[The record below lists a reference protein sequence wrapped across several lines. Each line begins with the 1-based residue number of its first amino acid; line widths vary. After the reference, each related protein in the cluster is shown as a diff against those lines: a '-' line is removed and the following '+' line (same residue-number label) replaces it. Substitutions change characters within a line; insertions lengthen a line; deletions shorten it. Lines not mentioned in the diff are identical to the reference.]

1 MKKATILALAIMS
14 ALNIFAANPSEITVK
29 IDLAHTSYVSGERIR
44 AVVDV
49 ANASADAIDV
59 GKVDSPDALI
69 LELFR
74 ASDRYQYGKQSNK
87 PFVVP
92 FALLSGEG
100 QKLETFIADY
110 FPFADDTRYLVRA
123 VLIHKGMRFESAYK
137 SFDIGPG
144 MRLARAI
151 QMFASRPELTRR
163 FELVHWSRNQ
173 VEHIFLKVNDSGSS
187 VRRWRTTDLGPILRV
202 TPPKISVLKTGEIIV
217 LHRTTQDAFIRS
229 EFWSMPDV
237 FEFHEKELMADP
249 DIAGAERVKAL
260 YKEAGGVEPVK
271 KAWWK
276 FW

>member
-1 MKKATILALAIMS
+1 MKKATILALAIIS

-137 SFDIGPG
+137 SFDIVPG

>member
-137 SFDIGPG
+137 SFDIVPG

>member
-1 MKKATILALAIMS
+1 MKKILFLAVIMIACVIYAAL
-14 ALNIFAANPSEITVK
+14 PSEITVK

-59 GKVDSPDALI
+59 GKIDSPDKLV

-74 ASDRYQYGKQSNK
+74 ASDRYQYEKQSRK

-110 FPFADDTRYLVRA
+110 FPFHDDTRYLVRA
-123 VLIHKGMRFESAYK
+123 VLIHKGVRFESSYR
-137 SFDIGPG
+137 SFDVVPG
-144 MRLARAI
+144 MRCVRAM
-151 QMFASRPELTRR
+151 QMFASRPNLTRE

-173 VEHIFLKVNDSGSS
+173 IEHIFLKVKDSGSS
-187 VRRWRTTDLGPILRV
+187 TRRWRTTDLGPFLRV
-202 TPPKISVLKTGEIIV
+202 TPAKISVLKTGEVIV
-217 LHRTTQDAFIRS
+217 LHRTTQEAFIRS
-229 EFWSMPDV
+229 EFWSLPDAFELNAREMMP
-237 FEFHEKELMADP
+237 DP